1 MNMKNEWQF
10 KNLQDNIKCTII
22 HSIGVLEEEEK
33 EGWSENIFDDVLDE
47 TFPNLGKETD
57 IQVQGAQRDS
67 NRINQRWTHQHSV
80 LLKWKNLK
88 IKRN

>member
-33 EGWSENIFDDVLDE
+33 EGWSENIFEDVLDE
-47 TFPNLGKETD
+47 NFPNLGKKTD
-57 IQVQGAQRDS
+57 IPVREQGGSQTVWTQRGP
-67 NRINQRWTHQHSV
+67 QKT
-80 LLKWKNLK
+80 L
-88 IKRN
+88 